1 MKKDFSIAEAL
12 KFGFLST
19 FDNIPLLFTIQF
31 LRSLFWAIGL
41 ATFWVLFYGF
51 VPTYKV
57 LTQSFF
63 YGHGMCTVHDCF
75 DLFYGTKIF
84 FSSLLLALVDIVFLA
99 ALIRVGLEIYDTGKG
114 KFHSLIS
121 IWPMTVLNLVLLDI
135 VYKSILIVGFF
146 IIPFIIM
153 TVLNLISLNIV
164 YKSILVIGFF
174 IPGIIWAVQFGFCY
188 QVLVDKKMGPLES
201 LRMSALITKG
211 VRWKLFWFWAL
222 ILAIN
227 VTGYALF
234 TVGTLLTMPATLL
247 ARIFVYRH
255 LKA

>member
-1 MKKDFSIAEAL
+1 MKKDFSILEAL
-12 KFGFLST
+12 KFGFLAT
-19 FDNIPLLFTIQF
+19 FNNTLILFTVQL
-31 LRSLFWAIGL
+31 LRSLFWGIGL

-63 YGHGMCTVHDCF
+63 YGHGMYTVHDCF

-84 FSSLLLALVDIVFLA
+84 LSSLLLALIDTIFVA
-99 ALIRVGLEIYDTGKG
+99 ALIRIGFEIYDTGKG
-114 KFHSLIS
+114 KFRSLLS
-121 IWPMTVLNLVLLDI
+121 LWPMTVLNL
-135 VYKSILIVGFF
+135 IL
-146 IIPFIIM
+146 
-153 TVLNLISLNIV
+153 LNIV
-164 YKSILVIGFF
+164 YKSILTVGFMLF
-174 IPGIIWAVQFGFCY
+174 IIPGIIWAVQFGFCY
-188 QVLVDKKMGPLES
+188 QILIEKKMGPLES

-211 VRWKLFWFWAL
+211 VRWKLFGFWAL

-227 VTGYALF
+227 ITGYALF

-247 ARIFVYRH
+247 AQIFVYRH